1 MKTRILTLTAAL
13 LLLGGFVACNDSEES
28 EYIGTPPVTASADV
42 SAFFKTYL
50 PSSSS
55 SHPEPE
61 FNFSEIDDR
70 DIECFVINSMEEF
83 EAVAPPSVELP
94 VIDFDKYT
102 LLFYRA
108 EQIRHML
115 GNTVVTMRLYATI
128 YPKPCHVRKTGYEDM
143 LTSYALMLR
152 KLELEKEKSGE
163 LDAYCVHEQKL
174 LLMAVTYRL
183 CSIFS
188 ASFKAAGKEMER
200 KIAIFESLVL
210 LIEKNYM
217 RERSVA
223 FYADEL
229 CLTPK
234 YLSVLVK
241 SVCGQT
247 VQQLLFKAMIRRS
260 IYLMKNTTKTI
271 QQIANELSFPNASA
285 FGTFFKK
292 HTGLSPKHYR
302 NWEEGN
308 EPPSFK

>member
-1 MKTRILTLTAAL
+1 
-13 LLLGGFVACNDSEES
+13 
-28 EYIGTPPVTASADV
+28 
-42 SAFFKTYL
+42 
-50 PSSSS
+50 
-55 SHPEPE
+55 
-61 FNFSEIDDR
+61 
-70 DIECFVINSMEEF
+70 
-83 EAVAPPSVELP
+83 
-94 VIDFDKYT
+94 
-102 LLFYRA
+102 
-108 EQIRHML
+108 
-115 GNTVVTMRLYATI
+115 
-128 YPKPCHVRKTGYEDM
+128 
-143 LTSYALMLR
+143 
-152 KLELEKEKSGE
+152 
-163 LDAYCVHEQKL
+163 
-174 LLMAVTYRL
+174 MAITYRL

-271 QQIANELSFPNASA
+271 QQIANELSFPMLQPSEPSSRNIPVCR
-285 FGTFFKK
+285 
-292 HTGLSPKHYR
+292 LSITVIGKRGMNRLLSNKDFILYL
-302 NWEEGN
+302 
-308 EPPSFK
+308 